1 MSAEGNRTLREIDIR
16 EKRVKYNVDK
26 LKEQVSLA
34 EMRRDSFPYPKSKP
48 AAKKEKNRREQ
59 VVQRQAKRLQRQYA
73 ARIEYDRQRNTVY
86 DRLTALERGRR
97 TLSNMA
103 QRGRPNAVY
112 QRNLLGGSDPIYQ
125 WSSAGRS
132 RPLASK
138 PRPAPTTPKPK
149 RKSSAKKR

>member
-1 MSAEGNRTLREIDIR
+1 MSTKGGKTLREIDIR
-16 EKRVKYNVDK
+16 EKRVKYNIGR

-34 EMRRDSFPYPKSKP
+34 EMRRDSFPYPKTKS
-48 AAKKEKNRREQ
+48 AAKKEKSRREQ
-59 VVQRQAKRLQRQYA
+59 VVQRQEKRLQRQYA

-86 DRLTALERGRR
+86 DRLAALERGRR

-125 WSSAGRS
+125 WSPAGGS
-132 RPLASK
+132 RPSAPK
-138 PRPAPTTPKPK
+138 PRPTTPKKP
-149 RKSSAKKR
+149 RKSSPKKR